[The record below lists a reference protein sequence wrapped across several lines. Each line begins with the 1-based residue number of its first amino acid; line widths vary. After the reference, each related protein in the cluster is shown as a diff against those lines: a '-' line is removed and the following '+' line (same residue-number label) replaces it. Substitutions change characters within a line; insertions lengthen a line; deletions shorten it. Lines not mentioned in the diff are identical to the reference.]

1 MSTLR
6 QSDSEIA
13 MGYSD
18 CYWQALGLCCFDP
31 EEPAQCKSDKP
42 CIRYVRQDKI
52 DDYIR
57 HLLEELDYYYKLP

>member
-1 MSTLR
+1 MDNSN
-6 QSDSEIA
+6 
-13 MGYSD
+13 
-18 CYWQALGLCCFDP
+18 CYWQAMGICCFDP
-31 EEPAQCKSDKP
+31 DEPQKCELDKP